1 LLLLLFMRSRTA
13 KLASRKF
20 GKEGVKIL
28 HPP

>member
-1 LLLLLFMRSRTA
+1 LLFMRSRTA